1 MLSVSALYDN
11 GKIMFMEPVPESK
24 KFRIIVTF
32 VEELGETSVNG
43 KFVGSLTGIGK
54 TVADL
59 TEPFEDEWELD

>member
-11 GKIMFMEPVPESK
+11 GKILFIEPVPERK
-24 KFRIIVTF
+24 KFRVIITF
-32 VEELGETSVNG
+32 IEELGETSISGN
-43 KFVGSLTGIGK
+43 FVGSLTGVGK